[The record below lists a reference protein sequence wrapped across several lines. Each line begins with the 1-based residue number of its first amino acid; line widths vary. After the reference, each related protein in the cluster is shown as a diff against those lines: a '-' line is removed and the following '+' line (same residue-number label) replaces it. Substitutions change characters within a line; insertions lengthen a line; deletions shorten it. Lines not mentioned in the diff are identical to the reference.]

1 MAVADYAVE
10 ILGSY
15 ECKAG
20 ETVQFS
26 AIKTA
31 FSTATVTI
39 MKTNGVKV
47 SINGGPMFDATYDC
61 QNYLSGTGTAVF
73 SKDCILAVGLYKV
86 VT

>member
-1 MAVADYAVE
+1 MAVASYAVE

-20 ETVQFS
+20 VAIQYS

-39 MKTNGVKV
+39 MKTHDVSV
-47 SINGGPMFDATYDC
+47 SINGSPMFEATYDC

-73 SKDCILAVGLYKV
+73 NKDCILAVGLYRI